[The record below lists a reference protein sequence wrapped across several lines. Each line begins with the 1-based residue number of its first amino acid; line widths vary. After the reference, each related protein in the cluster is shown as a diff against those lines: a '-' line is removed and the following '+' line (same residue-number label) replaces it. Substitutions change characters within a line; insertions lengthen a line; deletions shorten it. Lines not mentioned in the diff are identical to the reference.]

1 MNREHAMSGRGSKP
15 VGLNKPFSKSCL
27 RPLENSDIYITHD
40 SSKIS
45 YEVITKITLW
55 LGVTTTLK
63 GCSIRKVENWC
74 SIIKGKPFSS
84 G

>member
-1 MNREHAMSGRGSKP
+1 MNREHAMPGRGSKP

-55 LGVTTTLK
+55 LGV
-63 GCSIRKVENWC
+63 RKVENWC